1 MCAIRSPRI
10 DITSF
15 ATLCS
20 VFSSLALSGAD
31 WPPFSAS
38 LTSESAAHP
47 PQFAAMSVFLYSVIL
62 AALCICI
69 VVRRFSGM
77 CAVSPAQ
84 IIAIIFL
91 VFLILYHA
99 QAVGTIIVSVIS
111 MVFLLIIATVGL
123 VAVIKKSRTLCLYV
137 RHLAVRNFLAPANI
151 RPLSSP

>member
-1 MCAIRSPRI
+1 
-10 DITSF
+10 
-15 ATLCS
+15 
-20 VFSSLALSGAD
+20 
-31 WPPFSAS
+31 
-38 LTSESAAHP
+38 
-47 PQFAAMSVFLYSVIL
+47 MSVFLYSVIL

-69 VVRRFSGM
+69 VVRRGFPS
-77 CAVSPAQ
+77 CYCCLTHAQ

-137 RHLAVRNFLAPANI
+137 RLLAVRNLLAPANF
-151 RPLSSP
+151 RP